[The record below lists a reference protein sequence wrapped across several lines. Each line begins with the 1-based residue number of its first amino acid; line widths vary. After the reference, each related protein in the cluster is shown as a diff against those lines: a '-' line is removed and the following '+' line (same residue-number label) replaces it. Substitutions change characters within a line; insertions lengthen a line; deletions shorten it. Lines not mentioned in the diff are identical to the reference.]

1 MSASASPGDGVT
13 ARRHSRQPG
22 EGPIDAGKSTAVAQK
37 AAAIDAAQAHPPTWK
52 TLVKRV
58 LPVAVAGG
66 AIYLVLPA
74 LIKVLGEW
82 PRLSALNPVW
92 FTVALAAEIAAFTCN
107 FALQRLALRTRGWF
121 AVVTAGLAGNAVTNS
136 LPGGDA
142 AGAAVQFSMLTTAG
156 FDTDTA
162 VGGLTTFSLLG
173 VGGLLALPVFVL
185 PAILAAVPVSR
196 GLVHTA
202 LLGLAGFILYAICGV
217 ILLRTDRPLTVLGRA
232 VQALR
237 NRVTRGRRAP
247 LTGLDTRLLAE
258 RDTIRAVLG
267 QKWWQAVLLT
277 AGRLG
282 FDYGCLLCA
291 LRATGAAPQP
301 SLVLLAYSAAGIV
314 ALFPLTPGGLGIV
327 EASLSGLLILAGI
340 RPADA
345 FLATLAYRIASY
357 WLPLLAGLPAYL
369 LFRHRYGRPVS
380 RRATPA
386 ADTQP

>member
-1 MSASASPGDGVT
+1 MT
-13 ARRHSRQPG
+13 ARRQSRQPRG
-22 EGPIDAGKSTAVAQK
+22 EPIDAGKSTSAAEN
-37 AAAIDAAQAHPPTWK
+37 AAAIDAEQAHQPTWK
-52 TLVKRV
+52 TIVKRAV
-58 LPVAVAGG
+58 PLAVAGA

-82 PRLSALNPVW
+82 PRLSVLNPVW
-92 FTVALAAEIAAFTCN
+92 FTVALAAEIVAFTCN

-142 AGAAVQFSMLTTAG
+142 AGAAVQFSMLATAG

-173 VGGLLALPVFVL
+173 IGGLLALPVFAL
-185 PAILAAVPVSR
+185 PAILVGVPVSR

-202 LLGLAGFILYAICGV
+202 LLGLGGFVLYAISGV
-217 ILLRTDRPLTVLGRA
+217 ILLRTDRPLAVLGRA
-232 VQALR
+232 AQKVW
-237 NRVTRGRRAP
+237 NRVTCGRRPP

-258 RDTIRAVLG
+258 RNTIRAVLG
-267 QKWWQAVLLT
+267 RQWWQAVLLT

-282 FDYGCLLCA
+282 FDYACLLA
-291 LRATGAAPQP
+291 VLRATGADPQP
-301 SLVLLAYSAAGIV
+301 SLVLLAYSAASIIG
-314 ALFPLTPGGLGIV
+314 LFPVTPGGLGVV
-327 EASLSGLLILAGI
+327 EASLSGLLILAGTGSGH
-340 RPADA
+340 A

-369 LFRHRYGRPVS
+369 LFRHRYGRLGS
-380 RRATPA
+380 HRATQA
-386 ADTQP
+386 ADGQSAPQQ